1 MKIFPAVHY
10 SMGGLYVDYDQMTN
24 IKGLFVGNVISLNM
38 VVTA

>member
-24 IKGLFVGNVISLNM
+24 IKGLFGNVISLNM